1 MCLALIPPPPYL
13 RRVFIAV
20 ELKESAERL
29 LNRREP
35 LLTVLKFEALNEKL
49 HSLREQLRDETLWS
63 GNRLDD
69 AQRLQRELRDCERAL
84 EPILK
89 GKSAVDNLRDIY
101 EFCKTSEL
109 SETDEVAWTNELTQA
124 IANTKAILDDLELQ
138 AFFSE
143 PMDANNAI
151 VTIHAGAGGTEACDW
166 ANMVLRMY
174 TRWAERKG
182 FSLDLQALQ
191 TADEAGISGATFRVL
206 GLYAYGYLKAE
217 RGVHRLVRL
226 SPFDANHKRHTS
238 FCAVDVVAEL
248 NDDIEVPINERDIRI
263 DVFRSSGAG
272 GQHVNKTESAVRI
285 THFPTGIV
293 VTCQNDRSQIKNRAS
308 AMAVLKARL
317 YERMQ
322 DEKRSA
328 MERFYGEKGEIGWG
342 YQIRSYVFQ
351 PYRMVKDLR
360 TNVETADVQGV
371 MDGDLDKFMEAWLR
385 AGKPRMRS

>member
-1 MCLALIPPPPYL
+1 M
-13 RRVFIAV
+13 FIAA

-29 LNRREP
+29 LDRWEP
-35 LLTVLKFEALNEKL
+35 LLAALKFEALNEEL
-49 HSLREQLRDETLWS
+49 HSLQEQLRDETLWS
-63 GNRLDD
+63 GNRVADV
-69 AQRLQRELRDCERAL
+69 QRLQQELRDRERAL

-89 GKSAVDNLRDIY
+89 GKTAVDNLRDIY
-101 EFCKTSEL
+101 EFYKTSEL
-109 SETDEVAWTNELTQA
+109 SGTDEAEWMKELMRA
-124 IANTKAILDDLELQ
+124 IADTKTILDDLELQ

-166 ANMVLRMY
+166 ADMVLRMY

-191 TADEAGISGATFRVL
+191 TGKEAGISEATFRVI
-206 GLYAYGYLKAE
+206 GLHAYGYLKAE

-226 SPFDANHKRHTS
+226 SPFDADHQRHTT

-248 NDDIEVPINERDIRI
+248 NDDIEVPINEKDIRI

-308 AMAVLKARL
+308 AMAVLRARL

-322 DEKRSA
+322 DEKRST
-328 MERFYGEKGEIGWG
+328 MERFYGEKGGSGWG
-342 YQIRSYVFQ
+342 SQIRSYVFQ

-360 TNVETADVQGV
+360 TNVETTDVQGV

-385 AGKPRMRS
+385 AGKPRTRS

>member
-1 MCLALIPPPPYL
+1 M
-13 RRVFIAV
+13 FIAV
-20 ELKESAERL
+20 ELKDATERL
-29 LNRREP
+29 LNRWEP

-49 HSLREQLRDETLWS
+49 HSLREQLRDETLWA

-69 AQRLQRELRDCERAL
+69 AQRLQRELRDRERAL

-89 GKSAVDNLRDIY
+89 GKATVDNLRDVY
-101 EFCKTSEL
+101 EFCKSSEL
-109 SETDEVAWTNELTQA
+109 SETDEAAWTKELTQA
-124 IANTKAILDDLELQ
+124 IADTKAILDELELQ

-191 TADEAGISGATFRVL
+191 TADEAGISGATFRVI

-248 NDDIEVPINERDIRI
+248 NDDIEVPINEKDIRI
-263 DVFRSSGAG
+263 DVF
-272 GQHVNKTESAVRI
+272 ESAVRI

-371 MDGDLDKFMEAWLR
+371 MDGDLDRFMEAWLR
-385 AGKPRMRS
+385 AGKPRTRQ